1 MHNTSLAEILKPIFE
16 FIGVHGWNNASLY
29 ALSQTTDLGLADFHA
44 LFPNKAEILKKFG
57 TMIDQKILSQFAD
70 NISDD
75 PHDALFDMLM
85 TRFELMTPYKKG
97 VLAIYNDTIG
107 HLSLDLIKTLPYI
120 LQSLTWMGSLIPKQ
134 NYDAFKKFPTLKLSY
149 LYFQTTRTWLW
160 DETDE
165 LSLTMVEIDERLKE
179 IEQFSAR
186 PSIFSFVTKFFK

>member
-1 MHNTSLAEILKPIFE
+1 MINTSLPEVLKPMFE
-16 FIGVHGWNNASLY
+16 CIGKKGWKDVSLY
-29 ALSQTTDLGLADFHA
+29 ELSQTTNLNLSDFYM
-44 LFPNKAEILKKFG
+44 LFFNKAEILKKFG
-57 TMIDQKILSQFAD
+57 AMIDQEILTQFESNAD
-70 NISDD
+70 DD
-75 PHDALFDMLM
+75 PHDVMFDILM

-107 HLSLDLIKTLPYI
+107 HLNVDFIKTLPDI
-120 LQSLTWMGSLIPKQ
+120 LQSLSWMGSLVPQQ
-134 NYDAFKKFPTLKLSY
+134 NYNAFKKFTLLKLSY

>member
-1 MHNTSLAEILKPIFE
+1 MNNTSLPEILKPIFD
-16 FIGVHGWNNASLY
+16 FIGVHGWNNVSLY
-29 ALSQTTDLGLADFHA
+29 TLSETTDLDLADFHM

-70 NISDD
+70 NMDED
-75 PHDALFDMLM
+75 PHDMLFDMLM
-85 TRFELMTPYKKG
+85 TRFELMAPYKKG
-97 VLAIYNDTIG
+97 ILAIYNDTIG
-107 HLSLDLIKTLPYI
+107 HLSADLIKTLPHI
-120 LQSLTWMGSLIPKQ
+120 LQSLTWMGSLIPQ
-134 NYDAFKKFPTLKLSY
+134 DNYTAFKKFTLLKLSY